1 MAFMQDSTQT
11 IAKSARRFFS
21 GTMLSRLTGLLR
33 DVAMGAAFGT
43 QEAVATFLVAF
54 RLAHL
59 MRRLLGEGALQTAF
73 VPKFEQIRQHDPQKA
88 GVFFRDL
95 NIVLTL
101 VLSLIIAAVM
111 LVLGGALVFLE
122 MSPGNRDIAFLTFLM
137 MPSLLFICLFGL
149 NAGLLQCEKSFF
161 TPSLA
166 PVAFNLVWVLGV
178 LCLWTVP
185 PKEAMPWLAGF
196 VILACL
202 AQWLFTLP
210 KVLAILRKLG
220 LKEIWQNVPLYT
232 QELRGMLKPFL
243 LGITGVAASQ
253 INNALD
259 PLFARYADPEGPA
272 YLWYAIRMQQLPLA
286 LFGIAISGALLPPLS
301 RACEG
306 KDWPKFRHF
315 VDMALRRGLA
325 LMLPITLAIFLLGDR
340 SINVLYGRGKFD
352 SHAILHTTQCLWG
365 YGAGLIP
372 MTLVLFLAPAFYA
385 QHNYRLPTIAS
396 ICSVVLNLALNT
408 LFVSW
413 LNWGAASV
421 AWATSLCAWLNF
433 ALLAWALHQSTG
445 SYISQDFWQ
454 QFGKVTFTTVASA
467 AVCML
472 AMGAVGQAMP
482 LHEIAMGLPA
492 SFPRRFAEQAMQL
505 LFPAAIF
512 GGAILVIARL
522 IRCEDILSLLKR

>member
-1 MAFMQDSTQT
+1 MQDSTQT

-43 QEAVATFLVAF
+43 QEAVAAFLVAF

-73 VPKFEQIRQHDPQKA
+73 VPKFEQIRQQDPQKA
-88 GVFFRDL
+88 GFFFRDL

-101 VLSLIIAAVM
+101 FLSLIIATVM
-111 LVLGGALVFLE
+111 LSLGGLLLFAQL
-122 MSPGNRDIAFLTFLM
+122 SPGNRDIALLTLLM

-149 NAGLLQCEKSFF
+149 NAGLLQCEKSYF

-166 PVAFNLVWVLGV
+166 PAAFNLVWVIGV
-178 LCLWTVP
+178 ACLWTLP
-185 PKEAMPWLAGF
+185 PKEAMPWLSGF

-202 AQWLFTLP
+202 AQWLFTMP
-210 KVLAILRKLG
+210 KAIAILRNLG
-220 LKEIWQNVPLYT
+220 LQETWQNVRLYT
-232 QELRGMLKPFL
+232 QELRGMLKPLL

-259 PLFARYADPEGPA
+259 PLFARFADPEGPA
-272 YLWYAIRMQQLPLA
+272 YLWYAIRVQQLPLA

-301 RACEG
+301 RACEA

-315 VDMALRRGLA
+315 VAMALRRGLA

-340 SINVLYGRGKFD
+340 SINVIYGRGEFD
-352 SHAILHTTQCLWG
+352 NHATLYTTQCLWG

-396 ICSVVLNLALNT
+396 LCSVGLNLALNT
-408 LFVSW
+408 LFVFW
-413 LNWGAASV
+413 LDLGAAAV
-421 AWATSLCAWLNF
+421 AWSTSFCAWLNF
-433 ALLAWALHQSTG
+433 ALLAWSLHKNSG
-445 SYISQDFWQ
+445 SYLSEDFWHH
-454 QFGKVTFTTVASA
+454 FGKVTLTTIASA
-467 AVCML
+467 AICIL
-472 AMGAVGQAMP
+472 AMAALGQAMP
-482 LHEIAMGLPA
+482 LKEIALGLPT
-492 SFPRRFAEQAMQL
+492 SFPRHFSQQAMQL
-505 LFPAAIF
+505 LLPAAIF
-512 GGAILVIARL
+512 GAAILMIARL
-522 IRCEDILSLLKR
+522 LRCDDILSLLKK